1 MSSPLQPQGGAFE
14 SASETQKGLLFA
26 LGAYGIWGIA
36 PIYFVWVGYAG
47 PFEILAN
54 RIVWA
59 IPLLLVLLGLTNQWA
74 GVWKLT
80 RSQLAILVATAMAL
94 SINWLTFIT
103 AIQAEKIAEA
113 SLGYYINP
121 LVNVILGWLFLQE
134 RMRPLQ
140 WLAIAVAAFG
150 VGTELVIQASVPWLG
165 LTLAMSFGI
174 YGLLR
179 KRVNLPAVV
188 GLFIETL
195 LVLPVALGYLILLYL
210 DQGTRAI
217 SDAGSLALGGVITV
231 IPLVFF
237 AAAATRLPLTTLGFL
252 QYLAPTITLLLAI
265 FLYDETVP
273 AIRWFTFSMIWL
285 AVVIFSLENLYQY
298 RKRGLGNA
306 K

>member
-1 MSSPLQPQGGAFE
+1 MSSPQQAQNSATE
-14 SASETQKGLLFA
+14 SSSETQKGLLFA
-26 LGAYGIWGIA
+26 VGAYGIWGIA
-36 PIYFVWVGYAG
+36 PIYFVWVGFAG
-47 PFEILAN
+47 PLEILAN

-59 IPLLLVLLGLTNQWA
+59 IPLLLLLLGLTKQWA

-80 RSQLAILVATAMAL
+80 RAQLAILVVTAVAL
-94 SINWLTFIT
+94 SINWLTFIW

-121 LVNVILGWLFLQE
+121 LVNVMLGWLFLQE

-140 WLAIAVAAFG
+140 WLAIGVAAFG
-150 VGTELVIQASVPWLG
+150 IATELVVQASVPWLG

-179 KRVNLPAVV
+179 KKVNLPAVV

-195 LVLPVALGYLILLYL
+195 LVLPIALGYLILLYF
-210 DQGTRAI
+210 DQGTRTFVDGA
-217 SDAGSLALGGVITV
+217 SLALGGVITV

-237 AAAATRLPLTTLGFL
+237 AAAATRLPLTTLGFV
-252 QYLAPTITLLLAI
+252 QYLAPTCALLLAI
-265 FLYDETVP
+265 FLYDELVP

-285 AVVIFSLENLYQY
+285 AVVIFSVENVYQY
-298 RKRGLGNA
+298 RKRGLGDA

>member
-1 MSSPLQPQGGAFE
+1 MSSSPQANEGGAE
-14 SASETQKGLLFA
+14 ALDETKKGLLFA

-36 PIYFVWVGYAG
+36 PIYFVWVGFAG

-59 IPLLLVLLGLTNQWA
+59 IPLLLVLLGVTKQWA
-74 GVWKLT
+74 GVWTLT
-80 RSQLAILVATAMAL
+80 KSQLAILVVTAIAL
-94 SINWLTFIT
+94 SINWLTFIS

-140 WLAIAVAAFG
+140 WLAIGLAAFG
-150 VGTELVIQASVPWLG
+150 VDTELVVQASVPWLG
-165 LTLAMSFGI
+165 LTLAMSFGV

-179 KRVNLPAVV
+179 KKVNLPAVV
-188 GLFIETL
+188 GLFVETM
-195 LVLPVALGYLILLYL
+195 LVLPIALGYLILLYL
-210 DQGTRAI
+210 DQGTRTIFDGA
-217 SDAGSLALGGVITV
+217 SLALGGVITV

-237 AAAATRLPLTTLGFL
+237 AAAATRLPLTTLGFV

-298 RKRGLGNA
+298 RKRRLGDG

>member
-1 MSSPLQPQGGAFE
+1 MRSPLQPRN
-14 SASETQKGLLFA
+14 SADDSLSENKKGLLFA
-26 LGAYGIWGIA
+26 LGAYGVWGIA
-36 PIYFVWVGYAG
+36 PIYFVWVGFAG

-59 IPLLLVLLGLTNQWA
+59 IPLLLLLLGLTKQWA

-80 RSQLAILVATAMAL
+80 RSQLIILVATAAAL

-140 WLAIAVAAFG
+140 WLAIGVAAFG
-150 VGTELVIQASVPWLG
+150 VGTELVMQASVPWLG

-179 KRVNLPAVV
+179 KLVNLPAVV

-195 LVLPVALGYLILLYL
+195 LVAPIALGYLILLYL
-210 DQGTRAI
+210 DHGTKTIFDGA
-217 SDAGSLALGGVITV
+217 SLALGGVITV

-237 AAAATRLPLTTLGFL
+237 AAAASRLPLTTLGFV
-252 QYLAPTITLLLAI
+252 QYLAPTLTLLLAI

-285 AVVIFSLENLYQY
+285 AVVIFSVENLYQN
-298 RKRGLGNA
+298 RKRGLG
-306 K
+306 KGK

>member
-1 MSSPLQPQGGAFE
+1 MSSPQQAQNSATE
-14 SASETQKGLLFA
+14 SSGETQKGLLFA
-26 LGAYGIWGIA
+26 VGAYGIWGIA
-36 PIYFVWVGYAG
+36 PIYFVWVGFAG
-47 PFEILAN
+47 PLEILAN

-59 IPLLLVLLGLTNQWA
+59 IPLLLLLLGLTKQWA
-74 GVWKLT
+74 GVWTLT
-80 RSQLAILVATAMAL
+80 RAQLAILVVTAVAL
-94 SINWLTFIT
+94 SINWLTFIW

-140 WLAIAVAAFG
+140 WLAIGVAAFG
-150 VGTELVIQASVPWLG
+150 ITTELVVQASVPWLG

-179 KRVNLPAVV
+179 KKVNLPAVV

-195 LVLPVALGYLILLYL
+195 LVLPIALGYLILLYL
-210 DQGTRAI
+210 DQNPRTFVDGA
-217 SDAGSLALGGVITV
+217 SLALGGVITV

-237 AAAATRLPLTTLGFL
+237 AAAATRLPLTTLGFV
-252 QYLAPTITLLLAI
+252 QYLAPTCALLLAI
-265 FLYDETVP
+265 FLYDESVP

-285 AVVIFSLENLYQY
+285 AVVIFSVENLYQY
-298 RKRGLGNA
+298 RKRGLGGA

>member
-1 MSSPLQPQGGAFE
+1 
-14 SASETQKGLLFA
+14 
-26 LGAYGIWGIA
+26 
-36 PIYFVWVGYAG
+36 VGFAG

-80 RSQLAILVATAMAL
+80 RSQLTILVVTAMAL

-140 WLAIAVAAFG
+140 WLAIGVAAFG
-150 VGTELVIQASVPWLG
+150 VGTELVMQASVPWLG

-179 KRVNLPAVV
+179 KQVNLPAVV

-195 LVLPVALGYLILLYL
+195 LVLPIALGYLILLYL
-210 DQGTRAI
+210 DQGTRTIFDGA
-217 SDAGSLALGGVITV
+217 SLALGGLITV

-237 AAAATRLPLTTLGFL
+237 AAAATRLPLTTLGFV

-265 FLYDETVP
+265 FLYGETVP
-273 AIRWFTFSMIWL
+273 SIRWFTFSMIWL

-298 RKRGLGNA
+298 RKRGLGDA

>member
-1 MSSPLQPQGGAFE
+1 MSSPQQAQNSATE
-14 SASETQKGLLFA
+14 SSSETQNGLLFA
-26 LGAYGIWGIA
+26 VGAYGIWGIA
-36 PIYFVWVGYAG
+36 PIYFVWVGFAG
-47 PFEILAN
+47 PLEILAN

-59 IPLLLVLLGLTNQWA
+59 IPLLLLLLGLTKQWA
-74 GVWKLT
+74 GVWRLT
-80 RSQLAILVATAMAL
+80 RVQLAILVATAVAL
-94 SINWLTFIT
+94 SINWLTFIW

-121 LVNVILGWLFLQE
+121 LFNVMLGWLFLQE

-140 WLAIAVAAFG
+140 WLAIGVAAFG
-150 VGTELVIQASVPWLG
+150 IATELVVQASVPWLG

-179 KRVNLPAVV
+179 KKVNLPAVV

-195 LVLPVALGYLILLYL
+195 LVLPIALGYLILLYL
-210 DQGTRAI
+210 DQGTRTFVDGA
-217 SDAGSLALGGVITV
+217 SLALGGVITV

-237 AAAATRLPLTTLGFL
+237 AAAATRLPLTTLGFV
-252 QYLAPTITLLLAI
+252 QYLAPTCALLLAL
-265 FLYDETVP
+265 FLYDEPVP

-285 AVVIFSLENLYQY
+285 AVVIFSVENVYQY
-298 RKRGLGNA
+298 RKRGLGDA

>member
-1 MSSPLQPQGGAFE
+1 LSSSPQANEGGAE
-14 SASETQKGLLFA
+14 ALDETKKGLLFA

-36 PIYFVWVGYAG
+36 PIYFVWVGFAG

-59 IPLLLVLLGLTNQWA
+59 IPLLLVLLGVTKQWA
-74 GVWKLT
+74 GVWTLT
-80 RSQLAILVATAMAL
+80 KSQLAILVVTAIAL
-94 SINWLTFIT
+94 SINWLTFIS

-140 WLAIAVAAFG
+140 WLAIGLAAFG
-150 VGTELVIQASVPWLG
+150 VGTELVVQASVPWLG
-165 LTLAMSFGI
+165 LTLAMSFGV

-179 KRVNLPAVV
+179 KKVNLPAVV
-188 GLFIETL
+188 GLFVETI
-195 LVLPVALGYLILLYL
+195 LVLPIALGYLILLYL
-210 DQGTRAI
+210 DQGTRTIFDGA
-217 SDAGSLALGGVITV
+217 SLALGGVITV

-237 AAAATRLPLTTLGFL
+237 AAAATRLPLTTLGFV

-298 RKRGLGNA
+298 RKRRLGDG

>member
-237 AAAATRLPLTTLGFL
+237 AAAATRLPLTTLGFV

>member
-1 MSSPLQPQGGAFE
+1 MSSSPQANEGGAE
-14 SASETQKGLLFA
+14 ALDETKKGLLFA

-36 PIYFVWVGYAG
+36 PIYFVWVGFAG

-59 IPLLLVLLGLTNQWA
+59 IPLLLVLLGVTKQWA
-74 GVWKLT
+74 GVWTLT
-80 RSQLAILVATAMAL
+80 KSQLAILVVTAIAL
-94 SINWLTFIT
+94 SINWLTFIS

-140 WLAIAVAAFG
+140 WLAIGLAAFG
-150 VGTELVIQASVPWLG
+150 VGTELVVQASVPWLG
-165 LTLAMSFGI
+165 LTLAMSFGV

-179 KRVNLPAVV
+179 KKVNLPAVV
-188 GLFIETL
+188 GLFVETI
-195 LVLPVALGYLILLYL
+195 LVLPIALGYLILLYL
-210 DQGTRAI
+210 DQGTRTIFDGA
-217 SDAGSLALGGVITV
+217 SLALGGVITV

-237 AAAATRLPLTTLGFL
+237 AAAATRLPLTTLGFV

-298 RKRGLGNA
+298 RKRRLGDG

>member
-1 MSSPLQPQGGAFE
+1 MRSPLQPRN
-14 SASETQKGLLFA
+14 SADDSLSENKKGLLFA
-26 LGAYGIWGIA
+26 LGAYGVWGIA
-36 PIYFVWVGYAG
+36 PIYFVWVGFAG

-59 IPLLLVLLGLTNQWA
+59 IPLLLLLLGLTKQWA

-80 RSQLAILVATAMAL
+80 RSQLIILVATAAAL

-140 WLAIAVAAFG
+140 WLAIGVAAFG
-150 VGTELVIQASVPWLG
+150 VGTELVMQASVPWLG

-179 KRVNLPAVV
+179 KLVNLPAVV

-195 LVLPVALGYLILLYL
+195 LVAPIALGYLILLYR
-210 DQGTRAI
+210 DHGTRTIFDGA
-217 SDAGSLALGGVITV
+217 SLALGGVITV

-237 AAAATRLPLTTLGFL
+237 AAAATRLPLTTLGFV
-252 QYLAPTITLLLAI
+252 QYLAPTLTLLLAI
-265 FLYDETVP
+265 LLYDETVP

-285 AVVIFSLENLYQY
+285 AVVIFSVENLYQN
-298 RKRGLGNA
+298 RKRGLG
-306 K
+306 KGK

>member
-1 MSSPLQPQGGAFE
+1 LSSPFQPQE
-14 SASETQKGLLFA
+14 STTESSSESQKGLLFA
-26 LGAYGIWGIA
+26 VGAYGIWGIA
-36 PIYFVWVGYAG
+36 PIYFVWVGFAG

-59 IPLLLVLLGLTNQWA
+59 IPLLLLMLGLTKQWA
-74 GVWKLT
+74 GVWRLT
-80 RSQLAILVATAMAL
+80 RVQLAILVATAVAL
-94 SINWLTFIT
+94 SINWLTFIW

-121 LVNVILGWLFLQE
+121 LFNVMLGWLFLQE

-140 WLAIAVAAFG
+140 WLAIGVAAFG
-150 VGTELVIQASVPWLG
+150 IATELVVQASVPWLG

-179 KRVNLPAVV
+179 KKVNLPAVV

-195 LVLPVALGYLILLYL
+195 LVLPIALGYLILLYL
-210 DQGTRAI
+210 DQGTRTFVDGA
-217 SDAGSLALGGVITV
+217 SLALGGVITV

-237 AAAATRLPLTTLGFL
+237 AAAATRLPLTTLGFV
-252 QYLAPTITLLLAI
+252 QYLAPTCALLLAL
-265 FLYDETVP
+265 FLYDESVP

-285 AVVIFSLENLYQY
+285 AVVIFSVENVYQY
-298 RKRGLGNA
+298 RKRGLGDA

>member
-1 MSSPLQPQGGAFE
+1 MSSSPQSEEVKTE
-14 SASETQKGLLFA
+14 SSGETKKGLLFA

-36 PIYFVWVGYAG
+36 PIYFVWVGFAG

-80 RSQLAILVATAMAL
+80 RSQLTILVVTAMAL

-140 WLAIAVAAFG
+140 WLAIGVAAFG
-150 VGTELVIQASVPWLG
+150 VGTELVMQASVPWLG

-179 KRVNLPAVV
+179 KQVNLPAVV

-195 LVLPVALGYLILLYL
+195 LVLPIALGYLILLYL
-210 DQGTRAI
+210 DQGTRTIFDGA
-217 SDAGSLALGGVITV
+217 SLALGGLITV

-237 AAAATRLPLTTLGFL
+237 AAAATRLPLTTLGFV

-265 FLYDETVP
+265 FLYGETVP
-273 AIRWFTFSMIWL
+273 SIRWFTFSMIWL

-298 RKRGLGNA
+298 RKRGLGDA

>member
-1 MSSPLQPQGGAFE
+1 MRSPLQPRN
-14 SASETQKGLLFA
+14 SADDSLSENKKGLLFA
-26 LGAYGIWGIA
+26 LGAYGVWGIA
-36 PIYFVWVGYAG
+36 PIYFVWVGFAG

-59 IPLLLVLLGLTNQWA
+59 IPLLLLLLGLTKQWA

-80 RSQLAILVATAMAL
+80 RSQLIILVATAAAL

-140 WLAIAVAAFG
+140 WLAIGVAAFG
-150 VGTELVIQASVPWLG
+150 VGTELVMQASVPWLG

-179 KRVNLPAVV
+179 KLVNLPAVV

-195 LVLPVALGYLILLYL
+195 LVAPIALGYLILLYR
-210 DQGTRAI
+210 DHGTRTIFDGA
-217 SDAGSLALGGVITV
+217 SLALGGVITV

-237 AAAATRLPLTTLGFL
+237 AAAATRLPLTTLGFV
-252 QYLAPTITLLLAI
+252 QYLAPTLTLLLAI

-285 AVVIFSLENLYQY
+285 AVVIFSVENLYQN
-298 RKRGLGNA
+298 RKRGLG
-306 K
+306 KGK

>member
-1 MSSPLQPQGGAFE
+1 MSSPQQAQNSATE
-14 SASETQKGLLFA
+14 SSSETQKGLLFA
-26 LGAYGIWGIA
+26 VGAYGIWGIA
-36 PIYFVWVGYAG
+36 PIYFVWVGFAG

-59 IPLLLVLLGLTNQWA
+59 IPLLLLMLGLTKQWA
-74 GVWKLT
+74 GVWRLT
-80 RSQLAILVATAMAL
+80 RVQLAILVATAVAL
-94 SINWLTFIT
+94 SINWLTFIW

-121 LVNVILGWLFLQE
+121 LFNVMLGWLFLQE

-140 WLAIAVAAFG
+140 WLAIGVAAFG
-150 VGTELVIQASVPWLG
+150 IATELVVQASVPWLG

-179 KRVNLPAVV
+179 KKVNLPAVV

-195 LVLPVALGYLILLYL
+195 LVLPIALGYLILLYL
-210 DQGTRAI
+210 DQGTRTFVDGA
-217 SDAGSLALGGVITV
+217 SLALGGVITV

-237 AAAATRLPLTTLGFL
+237 AAAATRLPLTTLGFV
-252 QYLAPTITLLLAI
+252 QYLAPTCALLLAL
-265 FLYDETVP
+265 FLYDESVP

-285 AVVIFSLENLYQY
+285 AVVIFSVENVYQY
-298 RKRGLGNA
+298 RKRGLGDA

>member
-1 MSSPLQPQGGAFE
+1 MRSPLQPRN
-14 SASETQKGLLFA
+14 SADDSPSENKKGLLFA
-26 LGAYGIWGIA
+26 LGAYGVWGIA
-36 PIYFVWVGYAG
+36 PIYFVWVGFAG

-59 IPLLLVLLGLTNQWA
+59 IPLLLLLLGLTKQWA

-80 RSQLAILVATAMAL
+80 RSQLIILVATAAAL

-140 WLAIAVAAFG
+140 WLAIGVAAFG
-150 VGTELVIQASVPWLG
+150 VGTELVMQASVPWLG

-179 KRVNLPAVV
+179 KLVNLPAVV

-195 LVLPVALGYLILLYL
+195 LVAPIALGYLILLYL
-210 DQGTRAI
+210 DHGTRTIFDGA
-217 SDAGSLALGGVITV
+217 SLALGGVITV

-237 AAAATRLPLTTLGFL
+237 AAAATRLPLTTLGFV
-252 QYLAPTITLLLAI
+252 QYLAPTLTLLLAI

-285 AVVIFSLENLYQY
+285 AVVIFSVENLYQN
-298 RKRGLGNA
+298 RKRGLG
-306 K
+306 KGK

>member
-1 MSSPLQPQGGAFE
+1 LSSPFQPQE
-14 SASETQKGLLFA
+14 STTESSSESQKGLLFA
-26 LGAYGIWGIA
+26 VGAYGIWGIA
-36 PIYFVWVGYAG
+36 PIYFVWVGFAG

-59 IPLLLVLLGLTNQWA
+59 IPLLLLMLGLTKQWA
-74 GVWKLT
+74 GVWRLT
-80 RSQLAILVATAMAL
+80 RVQLAILVATAVAL
-94 SINWLTFIT
+94 SINWLTFIW

-121 LVNVILGWLFLQE
+121 LFNVMLGWLFLQE

-140 WLAIAVAAFG
+140 WLAIGVAAFG
-150 VGTELVIQASVPWLG
+150 IATELVVQASVPWLG

-179 KRVNLPAVV
+179 KKVNLPAVV

-195 LVLPVALGYLILLYL
+195 LVLPIALGYLILLYL
-210 DQGTRAI
+210 DQGTRTFVDGAN
-217 SDAGSLALGGVITV
+217 LALGGVITV

-237 AAAATRLPLTTLGFL
+237 AAAATRLPLTTLGFV
-252 QYLAPTITLLLAI
+252 QYLAPTCALLLAL
-265 FLYDETVP
+265 FLYDESVP

-285 AVVIFSLENLYQY
+285 AVVIFSVENVYQY
-298 RKRGLGNA
+298 RKRGLGDA

>member
-1 MSSPLQPQGGAFE
+1 MSSPQQAQNSATE
-14 SASETQKGLLFA
+14 SAGETQKGLLFA
-26 LGAYGIWGIA
+26 VGAYGIWGIA
-36 PIYFVWVGYAG
+36 PIYFVWVGFAG
-47 PFEILAN
+47 PLEILAN

-59 IPLLLVLLGLTNQWA
+59 IPLLLLLLGLTKQWA

-80 RSQLAILVATAMAL
+80 RAQLAILVVTAVAL
-94 SINWLTFIT
+94 SINWLTFIW

-140 WLAIAVAAFG
+140 WLAIGVAAFG
-150 VGTELVIQASVPWLG
+150 ITTELVVQASVPWLG

-179 KRVNLPAVV
+179 KKVNLPAVV

-195 LVLPVALGYLILLYL
+195 LVLPIALGYLILLYL
-210 DQGTRAI
+210 DQNPRTFVDGA
-217 SDAGSLALGGVITV
+217 SLALGGVITV

-237 AAAATRLPLTTLGFL
+237 AAAATRLPLTTLGFV
-252 QYLAPTITLLLAI
+252 QYLAPTCALLLAI
-265 FLYDETVP
+265 FLYDESVP

-285 AVVIFSLENLYQY
+285 AVVIFSVENLYQY
-298 RKRGLGNA
+298 RKRGLGGA

>member
-1 MSSPLQPQGGAFE
+1 MSSPLQLQEGTAE
-14 SASETQKGLLFA
+14 SSSETKKGLLFA
-26 LGAYGIWGIA
+26 IGAYGIWGIA
-36 PIYFVWVGYAG
+36 PIYFVWVGFAG
-47 PFEILAN
+47 PLEILAN

-80 RSQLAILVATAMAL
+80 KSQLAILVATAIAL

-103 AIQAEKIAEA
+103 AIQAEKISEA

-140 WLAIAVAAFG
+140 WLAIGVATFG
-150 VGTELVIQASVPWLG
+150 IATELVVQASVPWLG

-179 KRVNLPAVV
+179 KKVNVPAVV

-195 LVLPVALGYLILLYL
+195 LVLPIALGYLILLYF
-210 DQGTRAI
+210 DQGTGTIFEGA
-217 SDAGSLALGGVITV
+217 SLALGGVITV

-237 AAAATRLPLTTLGFL
+237 AAAATRLSLTTLGFV
-252 QYLAPTITLLLAI
+252 QYLAPTCALILAI

-273 AIRWFTFSMIWL
+273 AVRWFTFSMIWL
-285 AVVIFSLENLYQY
+285 AVVIFSVENLYEY
-298 RKRGLGNA
+298 RKRGLGDA

>member
-1 MSSPLQPQGGAFE
+1 MSSPFQPQE
-14 SASETQKGLLFA
+14 STTESSSESQKGLLFA
-26 LGAYGIWGIA
+26 VGAYGIWGIA
-36 PIYFVWVGYAG
+36 PIYFVWVGFAG

-59 IPLLLVLLGLTNQWA
+59 IPLLLLMLGLTKQWA
-74 GVWKLT
+74 GVWRLT
-80 RSQLAILVATAMAL
+80 RVQLAILVATAVAL
-94 SINWLTFIT
+94 SINWLTFIW

-121 LVNVILGWLFLQE
+121 LFNVMLGWLFLQE

-140 WLAIAVAAFG
+140 WLAIGVAAFG
-150 VGTELVIQASVPWLG
+150 IATELVVQASVPWLG

-179 KRVNLPAVV
+179 KKVNLPAVV

-210 DQGTRAI
+210 DQGTRTFVDGA
-217 SDAGSLALGGVITV
+217 SLALGGVITV

-237 AAAATRLPLTTLGFL
+237 AAAATRLPLTTLGFV
-252 QYLAPTITLLLAI
+252 QYLAPTCALLLAL
-265 FLYDETVP
+265 FLYDESVP

-285 AVVIFSLENLYQY
+285 AVVIFSVENVYQY
-298 RKRGLGNA
+298 RKRGLGDA

>member
-1 MSSPLQPQGGAFE
+1 VRSPLQPRN
-14 SASETQKGLLFA
+14 SADDSLSENKKGLLFA
-26 LGAYGIWGIA
+26 LGAYGVWGIA
-36 PIYFVWVGYAG
+36 PIYFVWVGFAG

-59 IPLLLVLLGLTNQWA
+59 IPLLLLLLGLTKQWA

-80 RSQLAILVATAMAL
+80 RSQLIILVATAAAL

-140 WLAIAVAAFG
+140 WLAIGVAAFG
-150 VGTELVIQASVPWLG
+150 VGTELVMQASVPWLG

-179 KRVNLPAVV
+179 KLVNLPAVV

-195 LVLPVALGYLILLYL
+195 LVAPIALGYLILLYR
-210 DQGTRAI
+210 DHGTRTIFDGA
-217 SDAGSLALGGVITV
+217 SLALGGVITV

-237 AAAATRLPLTTLGFL
+237 AAAATRLPLTTLGFV
-252 QYLAPTITLLLAI
+252 QYLAPTLTLLLAI

-285 AVVIFSLENLYQY
+285 AVVIFSVENLYQN
-298 RKRGLGNA
+298 RKRGLG
-306 K
+306 KGK

>member
-1 MSSPLQPQGGAFE
+1 MRSLLQPRN
-14 SASETQKGLLFA
+14 SADDSFSETKKGLLFA
-26 LGAYGIWGIA
+26 LGAYGVWGIA
-36 PIYFVWVGYAG
+36 PIYFVWVGFAG

-59 IPLLLVLLGLTNQWA
+59 IPLLLLLLGLTKQWA

-80 RSQLAILVATAMAL
+80 RSQLIILVATAAAL

-140 WLAIAVAAFG
+140 WLAIGVAAFG
-150 VGTELVIQASVPWLG
+150 VGTELVMQASVPWLG

-179 KRVNLPAVV
+179 KLVNLPAVV

-195 LVLPVALGYLILLYL
+195 LVAPIALGYLILLYV
-210 DQGTRAI
+210 DHGTRTVFEGA
-217 SDAGSLALGGVITV
+217 SLALGGVITV

-237 AAAATRLPLTTLGFL
+237 AAAATRLPLTTLGFV

-265 FLYDETVP
+265 FLYDEAVP

-285 AVVIFSLENLYQY
+285 AVVIFSVENLYQY
-298 RKRGLGNA
+298 RKRGLGEG

>member
-1 MSSPLQPQGGAFE
+1 MSSPQQAQNSAAE
-14 SASETQKGLLFA
+14 SSGETQKGLLFA
-26 LGAYGIWGIA
+26 VGAYGIWGIA
-36 PIYFVWVGYAG
+36 PIYFVWVGFAG
-47 PFEILAN
+47 PLEILAN

-59 IPLLLVLLGLTNQWA
+59 IPLLLLLLGLTKQWA
-74 GVWKLT
+74 GVWTLT
-80 RSQLAILVATAMAL
+80 RAQLAILVVTAVAL
-94 SINWLTFIT
+94 SINWLTFIW
-103 AIQAEKIAEA
+103 AIQTEKIAEA

-140 WLAIAVAAFG
+140 WLAIGVAAFG
-150 VGTELVIQASVPWLG
+150 ITTELVVQASVPWLG

-179 KRVNLPAVV
+179 KKVNLPAVV

-195 LVLPVALGYLILLYL
+195 LVLPIALGYLILLYL
-210 DQGTRAI
+210 DQNPRTFVDGA
-217 SDAGSLALGGVITV
+217 SLALGGVITV

-237 AAAATRLPLTTLGFL
+237 AAAATRLPLTTLGFV
-252 QYLAPTITLLLAI
+252 QYLAPTCALLLAI
-265 FLYDETVP
+265 FLYDESVP

-285 AVVIFSLENLYQY
+285 AVVIFSVENLYQY
-298 RKRGLGNA
+298 RKRGLGGA

>member
-1 MSSPLQPQGGAFE
+1 MSSPFQPQE
-14 SASETQKGLLFA
+14 STTESSSESQKGLLFA
-26 LGAYGIWGIA
+26 VGAYGIWGIA
-36 PIYFVWVGYAG
+36 PIYFVWVGFAG

-59 IPLLLVLLGLTNQWA
+59 IPLLLLMLGLTKQWA
-74 GVWKLT
+74 GVWRLT
-80 RSQLAILVATAMAL
+80 RVQLAILVATAVAL
-94 SINWLTFIT
+94 SINWLTFIW
-103 AIQAEKIAEA
+103 AIQAEIIAEA

-150 VGTELVIQASVPWLG
+150 IATELVVQASVPWLG

-179 KRVNLPAVV
+179 KKVNLPAVV

-195 LVLPVALGYLILLYL
+195 LVLPIALGYLILLYL
-210 DQGTRAI
+210 DQGTRTFVDGAN
-217 SDAGSLALGGVITV
+217 LALGGVITV

-237 AAAATRLPLTTLGFL
+237 AAAATRLPLTTLGFV
-252 QYLAPTITLLLAI
+252 QYLAPTCALLLAL
-265 FLYDETVP
+265 FLYDESVP

-285 AVVIFSLENLYQY
+285 AVVIFSVENVYQY
-298 RKRGLGNA
+298 RKRGLGDA

>member
-1 MSSPLQPQGGAFE
+1 
-14 SASETQKGLLFA
+14 LLFA
-26 LGAYGIWGIA
+26 LGAYGVWGIA
-36 PIYFVWVGYAG
+36 PIYFVWVGFAG

-59 IPLLLVLLGLTNQWA
+59 IPLLLLLLGLTKQWA

-80 RSQLAILVATAMAL
+80 RSQLIILVATAAAL

-140 WLAIAVAAFG
+140 WCAVGVAAFG
-150 VGTELVIQASVPWLG
+150 VGTELVVQASVPWLG
-165 LTLAMSFGI
+165 LTLALSFGI

-195 LVLPVALGYLILLYL
+195 MVLPIALAYLLWLYL
-210 DQGTRAI
+210 EQGARPL
-217 SDAGSLALGGVITV
+217 SDGASLAIGGVITV

-237 AAAATRLPLTTLGFL
+237 AAAATRLPLTTLGFV
-252 QYLAPTITLLLAI
+252 QYLAPTCALLIAI
-265 FLYDETVP
+265 FLYGETVP

-285 AVVIFSLENLYQY
+285 AVVIFSIENLYQF
-298 RKRGLGNA
+298 RKRSLGGT

>member
-1 MSSPLQPQGGAFE
+1 MSSPFQPQE
-14 SASETQKGLLFA
+14 STTESSSESQKGLLFA
-26 LGAYGIWGIA
+26 VGAYGIWGIA
-36 PIYFVWVGYAG
+36 PIYFVWVGFAG

-59 IPLLLVLLGLTNQWA
+59 IPLLLLMLGLTKQWA
-74 GVWKLT
+74 GVWRLT
-80 RSQLAILVATAMAL
+80 RVQLAILVATAVAL
-94 SINWLTFIT
+94 SINWLTFIW

-121 LVNVILGWLFLQE
+121 LFNVMLGWLFLQE

-140 WLAIAVAAFG
+140 WLAIGVAAFG
-150 VGTELVIQASVPWLG
+150 IATELVVQASVPWLG

-179 KRVNLPAVV
+179 KKVNLPAVV

-195 LVLPVALGYLILLYL
+195 LVLPIALGYLILLYL
-210 DQGTRAI
+210 DQGTKTFVDGA
-217 SDAGSLALGGVITV
+217 SLALGGVITV

-237 AAAATRLPLTTLGFL
+237 AAAATRLPLTTLGFV
-252 QYLAPTITLLLAI
+252 QYLAPTCALLLAL
-265 FLYDETVP
+265 FLYDESVP

-285 AVVIFSLENLYQY
+285 AVVIFSVENVYQY
-298 RKRGLGNA
+298 RKRGLGDA

>member
-1 MSSPLQPQGGAFE
+1 MSSPFQPQE
-14 SASETQKGLLFA
+14 STTESSSESQKGLLFA
-26 LGAYGIWGIA
+26 VGAYGIWGIA
-36 PIYFVWVGYAG
+36 PIYFVWVGFAG

-59 IPLLLVLLGLTNQWA
+59 IPLLLLMLGLTKQWA
-74 GVWKLT
+74 AVWRLT
-80 RSQLAILVATAMAL
+80 RVQLAILVATAVAL
-94 SINWLTFIT
+94 SINWLTFIW

-121 LVNVILGWLFLQE
+121 LFNVMLGWLFLQE

-140 WLAIAVAAFG
+140 WLAIGVAAFG
-150 VGTELVIQASVPWLG
+150 IATELVVQASVPWLG

-179 KRVNLPAVV
+179 KKVNLPAVV

-195 LVLPVALGYLILLYL
+195 LVLPIALGYLILLYL
-210 DQGTRAI
+210 DQGTRTFVDGA
-217 SDAGSLALGGVITV
+217 SLALGGVITV

-237 AAAATRLPLTTLGFL
+237 AAAATRLPLTTLGFV
-252 QYLAPTITLLLAI
+252 QYLAPTCALLLAL
-265 FLYDETVP
+265 FLYDESVP

-285 AVVIFSLENLYQY
+285 AVVIFSVENVYQY
-298 RKRGLGNA
+298 RKRGLGDA

>member
-1 MSSPLQPQGGAFE
+1 MSSPFQPQE
-14 SASETQKGLLFA
+14 STTESSSESQKGLLFA
-26 LGAYGIWGIA
+26 VGAYGIWGIA
-36 PIYFVWVGYAG
+36 PIYFVWVGFAG

-59 IPLLLVLLGLTNQWA
+59 IPLLLLMLGLTKQWA
-74 GVWKLT
+74 GVWRLT
-80 RSQLAILVATAMAL
+80 RVQLAILVATAVAL
-94 SINWLTFIT
+94 SINWLTFIW

-121 LVNVILGWLFLQE
+121 LFNVMLGWLFLQE

-140 WLAIAVAAFG
+140 WLAIGVAAFG
-150 VGTELVIQASVPWLG
+150 IATELVVQASVPWLG

-179 KRVNLPAVV
+179 KKVNLPAVV

-195 LVLPVALGYLILLYL
+195 LVLPIALGYLILLYL
-210 DQGTRAI
+210 DQGTRTFVDGA
-217 SDAGSLALGGVITV
+217 SLALGGVITV

-237 AAAATRLPLTTLGFL
+237 AAAATRLPLTTLGFV
-252 QYLAPTITLLLAI
+252 QYLAPTCALLLAL
-265 FLYDETVP
+265 FLYDESVP

-285 AVVIFSLENLYQY
+285 AVVIFSVENVYQY
-298 RKRGLGNA
+298 RKRGLGDA

>member
-1 MSSPLQPQGGAFE
+1 M
-14 SASETQKGLLFA
+14 SASPQSEEVKTESSGETKKGLLFA

-36 PIYFVWVGYAG
+36 PIYFVWVGFAG

-80 RSQLAILVATAMAL
+80 RSQLTILVVTAMAL

-140 WLAIAVAAFG
+140 WLAIGVAAFG
-150 VGTELVIQASVPWLG
+150 VGTELVMQASVPWLG

-179 KRVNLPAVV
+179 KQVNLPAVV

-195 LVLPVALGYLILLYL
+195 LVLPIALGYLILLYL
-210 DQGTRAI
+210 DQGTRTIFDGA
-217 SDAGSLALGGVITV
+217 SLALGGLITV

-237 AAAATRLPLTTLGFL
+237 AAAATRLPLTTLGFV

-265 FLYDETVP
+265 FLYGETVP
-273 AIRWFTFSMIWL
+273 SIRWFTFSMIWL

-298 RKRGLGNA
+298 RKRGLGDA

>member
-1 MSSPLQPQGGAFE
+1 MSSPFQPQE
-14 SASETQKGLLFA
+14 STTESSSESQKGLLFA
-26 LGAYGIWGIA
+26 VGAYGIWGIA
-36 PIYFVWVGYAG
+36 PIYFVWVGFAG

-59 IPLLLVLLGLTNQWA
+59 IPLLLLMLGLTKQWA
-74 GVWKLT
+74 GVWRLT
-80 RSQLAILVATAMAL
+80 RVQLAILVATAVAL
-94 SINWLTFIT
+94 SINWLTFIW

-121 LVNVILGWLFLQE
+121 LFNVMLGWLFLQE

-140 WLAIAVAAFG
+140 WLAIGVAAFG
-150 VGTELVIQASVPWLG
+150 IATELVVQASVPWLG

-179 KRVNLPAVV
+179 KKVNLPAVV

-195 LVLPVALGYLILLYL
+195 LVLPIALGYLILLYL
-210 DQGTRAI
+210 DQGTRTFVDGAN
-217 SDAGSLALGGVITV
+217 LALGGVITV

-237 AAAATRLPLTTLGFL
+237 AAAATRLPLTTLGFV
-252 QYLAPTITLLLAI
+252 QYLAPTCALLLAL
-265 FLYDETVP
+265 FLYDESVP

-285 AVVIFSLENLYQY
+285 AVVIFSVENVYQY
-298 RKRGLGNA
+298 RKRGLGDA

>member
-1 MSSPLQPQGGAFE
+1 MSSPQQAQNSATE
-14 SASETQKGLLFA
+14 SSSETQKGLLFA
-26 LGAYGIWGIA
+26 VGAYGIWGIA
-36 PIYFVWVGYAG
+36 PIYFVWVGFAG

-59 IPLLLVLLGLTNQWA
+59 IPLLLLMLGLTKQWA
-74 GVWKLT
+74 GVWRLT
-80 RSQLAILVATAMAL
+80 RAQLAILVATAVAL
-94 SINWLTFIT
+94 SINWLTFIW

-121 LVNVILGWLFLQE
+121 LFNVMLGWLFLQE

-150 VGTELVIQASVPWLG
+150 IATELVVQASVPWLG

-179 KRVNLPAVV
+179 KKVDLPAVV

-195 LVLPVALGYLILLYL
+195 LVLPIALGYLILLYL
-210 DQGTRAI
+210 DQGTRTFVDGA
-217 SDAGSLALGGVITV
+217 SLALGGVITV

-237 AAAATRLPLTTLGFL
+237 AAAATRLPLTTLGFV
-252 QYLAPTITLLLAI
+252 QYLAPTCALLLAI
-265 FLYDETVP
+265 FLYDESVP

-285 AVVIFSLENLYQY
+285 AVVIFSVENVYQY
-298 RKRGLGNA
+298 RKRGLGDA

>member
-1 MSSPLQPQGGAFE
+1 MRSPLQPRN
-14 SASETQKGLLFA
+14 SADDSFSETKKGLLFA
-26 LGAYGIWGIA
+26 LGAYGVWGIA
-36 PIYFVWVGYAG
+36 PIYFVWVGFAG

-59 IPLLLVLLGLTNQWA
+59 IPLLLLLLGLTKQWA

-80 RSQLAILVATAMAL
+80 RSQLIILVATAAAL

-140 WLAIAVAAFG
+140 WLAIGVAAFG
-150 VGTELVIQASVPWLG
+150 VGTELVMQASVPWLG

-179 KRVNLPAVV
+179 KLVNLPAVV

-195 LVLPVALGYLILLYL
+195 LVAPIALGYLILLYL
-210 DQGTRAI
+210 DHGTRTVFEGA
-217 SDAGSLALGGVITV
+217 SLALGGVITV

-237 AAAATRLPLTTLGFL
+237 AAAATRLPLTTLGFV

-285 AVVIFSLENLYQY
+285 AVVIFSVENLYQY
-298 RKRGLGNA
+298 RKRGLGEA

>member
-1 MSSPLQPQGGAFE
+1 MSSPFQPQE
-14 SASETQKGLLFA
+14 STTESSSESQKGLLFA
-26 LGAYGIWGIA
+26 VGAYGIWGIA
-36 PIYFVWVGYAG
+36 PIYFVWVGFAG

-59 IPLLLVLLGLTNQWA
+59 IPLLLLMLGLTKQWA
-74 GVWKLT
+74 GVWRLT
-80 RSQLAILVATAMAL
+80 RVQLAILVATAVAL
-94 SINWLTFIT
+94 SINWLTFIW

-121 LVNVILGWLFLQE
+121 LFNVMLGWLFLQE

-140 WLAIAVAAFG
+140 WLAIGVAAFG
-150 VGTELVIQASVPWLG
+150 IATELVVQASVPWLG

-179 KRVNLPAVV
+179 KKVNLPAVV

-195 LVLPVALGYLILLYL
+195 LVLPIALGYLILLYL
-210 DQGTRAI
+210 DQGTRTFVDGA
-217 SDAGSLALGGVITV
+217 SLALGGVITV

-237 AAAATRLPLTTLGFL
+237 AAAATRLPLTTLGFV
-252 QYLAPTITLLLAI
+252 QYLAPSCALLLAI
-265 FLYDETVP
+265 FLYDESVP

-285 AVVIFSLENLYQY
+285 AVVIFSVENVYQY
-298 RKRGLGNA
+298 RKRGLGDA

>member
-1 MSSPLQPQGGAFE
+1 LSSPQQAQNSATE
-14 SASETQKGLLFA
+14 SSSETQKGLLFA
-26 LGAYGIWGIA
+26 VGAYGIWGIA
-36 PIYFVWVGYAG
+36 PIYFVWVGFAG

-59 IPLLLVLLGLTNQWA
+59 IPLLLLMLGLTKQWA
-74 GVWKLT
+74 GVWRLT
-80 RSQLAILVATAMAL
+80 RVQLAILVATAVAL
-94 SINWLTFIT
+94 SINWLTFIW

-121 LVNVILGWLFLQE
+121 LFNVMLGWLFLQE

-140 WLAIAVAAFG
+140 WLAIGVAAFG
-150 VGTELVIQASVPWLG
+150 IATELVVQASVPWLG

-179 KRVNLPAVV
+179 KKVNLPAVV

-195 LVLPVALGYLILLYL
+195 LVLPIALGYLILLYL
-210 DQGTRAI
+210 DQGTRTFVDGA
-217 SDAGSLALGGVITV
+217 SLALGGVITV

-237 AAAATRLPLTTLGFL
+237 AAAATRLPLTTLGFV
-252 QYLAPTITLLLAI
+252 QYLAPTCALLLAL
-265 FLYDETVP
+265 FLYDESVP

-285 AVVIFSLENLYQY
+285 AVVIFSVENVYQY
-298 RKRGLGNA
+298 RKRGLGDA

>member
-1 MSSPLQPQGGAFE
+1 LSQLRTTNATLSG
-14 SASETQKGLLFA
+14 ETQKGFLFA

-36 PIYFVWVGYAG
+36 PIYFVWVGFAG
-47 PFEILAN
+47 PLEILAN

-59 IPLLLVLLGLTNQWA
+59 IPLLLLLLGLTKQWA

-80 RSQLAILVATAMAL
+80 LPQLSILVATATAL
-94 SINWLTFIT
+94 SINWLTFIWS
-103 AIQAEKIAEA
+103 IQAEKIAEA

-140 WLAIAVAAFG
+140 WCAGGVAAFG
-150 VGTELVIQASVPWLG
+150 VGTELVVQASVPWLG
-165 LTLAMSFGI
+165 LTLALSFGI

-195 LVLPVALGYLILLYL
+195 MVLPIALAYLLWLYL
-210 DQGTRAI
+210 EQGARPL
-217 SDAGSLALGGVITV
+217 SDGASLAIGGVITV

-237 AAAATRLPLTTLGFL
+237 AAAATRLPLTTLGFV
-252 QYLAPTITLLLAI
+252 QYLAPTCALLIAI
-265 FLYDETVP
+265 FLYGETVP

-285 AVVIFSLENLYQY
+285 AVVIFSLENLYQF
-298 RKRGLGNA
+298 RKRSLGGT